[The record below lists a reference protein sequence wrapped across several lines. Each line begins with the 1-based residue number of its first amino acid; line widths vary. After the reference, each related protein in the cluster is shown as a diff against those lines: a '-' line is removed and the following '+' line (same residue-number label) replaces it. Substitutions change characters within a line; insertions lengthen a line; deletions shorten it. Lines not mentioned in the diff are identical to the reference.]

1 MTPLHIVEE
10 FMGDEFITIADA
22 VEKYKLNLSRL
33 QYAIV
38 LNRKNGLYKAI
49 YRKRS
54 RLYLRKDYFEAWMK
68 TNDVVS
74 VPRPRKSCAQTT
86 HLQKG
91 KGNGFMGSISS
102 RIILTS
108 DNIYFV
114 TLYLVYAIL

>member
-74 VPRPRKSCAQTT
+74 VPRPRKSCAQ
-86 HLQKG
+86 
-91 KGNGFMGSISS
+91 SIH
-102 RIILTS
+102 
-108 DNIYFV
+108 
-114 TLYLVYAIL
+114 